1 MCNQLLDQKSEKVNI
16 MEVFRVNFIS
26 HIKSGWLIIL
36 CVIISSIFPY
46 GLSVIKHININSVL
60 WIGPFMFLVMGLP
73 AIVVHANYYI
83 VNHGDIFQYFYQE
96 REINFIHK
104 GKSFTFSLDDIDY
117 VERFMSYNQAAN
129 RAFIGPWE
137 GYNHSYIH
145 LKNGRVLTVT
155 SLLVP
160 NLRLPIQG
168 DKILIKKG
176 FLWLAKRYNN

>member
-1 MCNQLLDQKSEKVNI
+1 

-26 HIKSGWLIIL
+26 HVKSGWLIIL

-60 WIGPFMFLVMGLP
+60 WIGPFMFFVMASP
-73 AIVVHANYYI
+73 AIVVHINYYI
-83 VNHGDIFQYFYQE
+83 VNQGDIFQYSYQE

-104 GKSFTFSLDDIDY
+104 GKSTAFSLDDIDY
-117 VERFMSYNQAAN
+117 ITHYMSYNHAAN
-129 RAFIGPWE
+129 RAFVGPWE

-145 LKNGRVLTVT
+145 LNDGKVLTVT

-160 NLRLPIQG
+160 NLTLPIQG
-168 DKILIKKG
+168 DKVVIKKG
-176 FLWLAKRYNN
+176 FLWLAKRYNS